1 MDKPSEPPRRLS
13 TTSVLPPGAPY
24 AVWVKMSPIIP
35 ETAAPPIRA
44 VAPARKRRRERRK
57 SSQLMSLPQM
67 LRAVQHGRDQRHGAP
82 VTEVLAT
89 LDRRRGLK
97 VDQYRGGL
105 DQVRARAPAEQGT
118 RHAVDRVIEAH
129 GPLREVVARLLP
141 AHSLRRPP

>member
-1 MDKPSEPPRRLS
+1 
-13 TTSVLPPGAPY
+13 
-24 AVWVKMSPIIP
+24 MSPIIP

-44 VAPARKRRRERRK
+44 VAPARKRRRESRK
-57 SSQLMSLPQM
+57 SSQLMSLPQV

-105 DQVRARAPAEQGT
+105 DQVALA
-118 RHAVDRVIEAH
+118 
-129 GPLREVVARLLP
+129 
-141 AHSLRRPP
+141 RRPSNERDTLSTASSKRTGPFGR